1 MGAWAAVWIIGIPS
15 ICGLHQETVGS
26 WHVSIWYLKNRS
38 SCGTNIGQKLPP
50 ARVADIL
57 QGTLRPPYCHTAKS
71 LLLGTGSWLSVWWK
85 KTPPASNC
93 MWKVWQNISR
103 GIYWL
108 ALGALVALAPYM
120 MYIVVLNRLRMWAS
134 SPFPIRLIPEFQHS
148 QWLHMNTD
156 DYHT

>member
-1 MGAWAAVWIIGIPS
+1 MCVCVHLFIHSSNFNYLFNVLAFPWALELPYEFGIPS
-15 ICGLHQETVGS
+15 ICGLHEETVGS

-85 KTPPASNC
+85 KLLQPVTACEKSGRIYREAS
-93 MWKVWQNISR
+93 ID
-103 GIYWL
+103 WL
-108 ALGALVALAPYM
+108 LVL
-120 MYIVVLNRLRMWAS
+120 LLLLLRTWC
-134 SPFPIRLIPEFQHS
+134 
-148 QWLHMNTD
+148 T
-156 DYHT
+156 